1 MPFAARGRGTVV
13 SILVTFALFSL
24 VSVGL
29 SIRATARSQHRATV
43 VEVAARQR
51 TLAQR
56 YVNDVLLVRA
66 GQQADPATTAKL
78 LVASAHAL
86 LMGGEA
92 PPVDGDDDE
101 TELSAAGSAVV
112 RRQLEQERRLV
123 GDLTRTGAAVLARAP
138 VSAVALTAR
147 EHPDTTDA
155 IGRLR
160 ILADLTSNVSLNA
173 ARTIAANAD
182 RNIGSLITTQVLL
195 GAIGLLTSLLLA
207 GGLVAATRRQ
217 TAHFRS
223 LVSSSTD
230 LVLVFGAGG
239 CKYAS
244 RSVGATLG
252 CPESRLL
259 GDGFARFVHRDDQAS
274 VVAASEQGEL
284 HPIEFRVV
292 NRFDEI
298 RHLEAHVTD
307 LRGDRH
313 VRGVVLN
320 ARDITERV
328 RLEQELTHQ
337 AFHDSLT
344 GLANRAL
351 FRDRLDQALARSA
364 RSLEPLAVLLIDLD
378 GFKQINDTLGHD
390 AGDDVIQMVAA
401 RFAAAGRPSDTV
413 ARFGGDEFAVLLE
426 GAGEPQAVGVAERLM
441 ERLTQALAVSGRELA
456 LGASIGIV
464 LHPGGPGASD
474 DLIREADVAMYA
486 AKESGR
492 GRYEIFRHEMAREVG
507 ELLGLEH
514 ELRLGIQRGEL
525 SVHFQPEVAVEG
537 GAVVGVEA
545 LLRWRSPTR
554 GDISPGQF
562 IPIAEAT
569 GLILPLGEFVLREA
583 CAQTARWGAAGLLG
597 AGFVTWVNLSGK
609 QLNAGG
615 VVTLVRAVL
624 AEHGLPPERLGLEVT
639 ESTIVQEGA
648 AGERAQVELQELH
661 DLGVHIA
668 LDDFGTG
675 FSSLGQLR
683 HFPIDMLKV
692 DRSFIQGIAHDAKDA
707 AITSNLVSL
716 AHALGLLAIAEGIE
730 SEAQLGAIRALGCDL
745 AQGYLFARP
754 APADDV
760 TALLAAAA
768 TPPPA
773 RRRQPAG
780 AGRSPAGARRG
791 RPSTALTRPASG

>member
-1 MPFAARGRGTVV
+1 VVRTRRNFRPFAARGRATVV
-13 SILVTFALFSL
+13 AILATFALFS
-24 VSVGL
+24 VVNVGL

-66 GQQADPATTAKL
+66 GEQADPATTAKL
-78 LVASAHAL
+78 LVASAHVL
-86 LMGGEA
+86 LAGGTA
-92 PPVDGDDDE
+92 PAVPGDDDD
-101 TELSAAGSAVV
+101 TTLSPAAAPVV
-112 RRQLEQERRLV
+112 RRQLEQQRRLV
-123 GDLTRTGAAVLARAP
+123 EDLTRTGAAVLAHTP
-138 VSAVALTAR
+138 VGAVALTAR
-147 EHPDTTDA
+147 EHPDTSDP

-173 ARTIAANAD
+173 ARTIAARAD
-182 RNIGSLITTQVLL
+182 RNVGSLITTQVVL
-195 GAIGLLTSLLLA
+195 GGIGLLTSLLLA
-207 GGLVAATRRQ
+207 GALIAATRRQ

-239 CKYAS
+239 CRYAS
-244 RSVGATLG
+244 QSVSTMLG
-252 CPESRLL
+252 LPDARLH
-259 GDGFARFVHRDDQAS
+259 GDGFARFVHPDDQAA
-274 VVAASEQGEL
+274 VAAAAEHGEL
-284 HPIEFRVV
+284 HPIEFRVL

-307 LRGDRH
+307 LRADRH

-337 AFHDSLT
+337 AFHDALT

-364 RSLEPLAVLLIDLD
+364 RSLEPLAVLLVDLD
-378 GFKQINDTLGHD
+378 GFKQINDSLGHD
-390 AGDDVIQMVAA
+390 AGDEVIQTVAA
-401 RFAAAGRPSDTV
+401 RFAAAGRSSDTV

-426 GAGEPQAVGVAERLM
+426 GAGEPQAVGVADRLM
-441 ERLTQALAVSGRELA
+441 ERLTEAVSVSGRELA

-464 LHPGGPGASD
+464 LHPGGPGDSD

-492 GRYEIFRHEMAREVG
+492 GRYEVFRHEMAREAG

-514 ELRLGIQRGEL
+514 ELRLGMQRGEF
-525 SVHFQPEVAVEG
+525 SVHFQPEVAVDG
-537 GAVVGVEA
+537 GAIVGVEA
-545 LLRWRSPTR
+545 LMRWHSPVR
-554 GDISPGQF
+554 GDIPPGRF
-562 IPIAEAT
+562 IPLAEAT
-569 GLILPLGEFVLREA
+569 GLILPLGELVLREA
-583 CAQTARWGAAGLLG
+583 CAQTARWRAAELLPE
-597 AGFVTWVNLSGK
+597 GFVTWVNLSGK

-615 VVTLVRAVL
+615 VVTLVREVL
-624 AEHGLPPERLGLEVT
+624 GELCLAPECLGLEVT
-639 ESTIVQEGA
+639 ESTIVQSGP
-648 AGERAQVELQELH
+648 AGDRAQAELQELH

-730 SEAQLGAIRALGCDL
+730 SDAQLGAVRALGCDL

-754 APADDV
+754 APADEV
-760 TALLAAAA
+760 TALLAGAAA
-768 TPPPA
+768 TA
-773 RRRQPAG
+773 QA
-780 AGRSPAGARRG
+780 A
-791 RPSTALTRPASG
+791 